1 MREVALY
8 DAKNG
13 LSALVQEVE
22 DTGEEI
28 VITRHGKPAARLAP
42 VTRTPTL
49 EERQEALRQL
59 AELRVREG
67 ERARDLPRVAW
78 EDLKREM
85 RDEDKIDEWL
95 S

>member
-22 DTGEEI
+22 ETGEEI

-42 VTRTPTL
+42 VTRSLTL
-49 EERQEALRQL
+49 EERQEAWAKLRDL
-59 AELRVREG
+59 
-67 ERARDLPRVAW
+67 RARIAANHPDAEPMDW
-78 EDLKREM
+78 ESLKREM
-85 RDEDKIDEWL
+85 RNEDKDWL
-95 S
+95 P

>member
-22 DTGEEI
+22 ETGEEI
-28 VITRHGKPAARLAP
+28 IITRHGKPAARLAP
-42 VTRTPTL
+42 VKRVPTV
-49 EERQEALRQL
+49 EERQAIWARLR
-59 AELRVREG
+59 ELR
-67 ERARDLPRVAW
+67 ERIAANHPDAEPVDW
-78 EDLKREM
+78 ETLKREM
-85 RDEDKIDEWL
+85 RNEDKDWL

>member
-28 VITRHGKPAARLAP
+28 VITRHGKPAARLGP

-49 EERQEALRQL
+49 QERRAALHRLRALRDRL
-59 AELRVREG
+59 EAEGRGLE
-67 ERARDLPRVAW
+67 PVAW
-78 EDLKREM
+78 EQLKREA
-85 RDEDKIDEWL
+85 RNEDKDWL
-95 S
+95 P